1 LHVLVIRTAAVYG
14 GARGFPHRIV
24 ERASRGEAL
33 RVVSDQSVNPTYA
46 RDLAAVAKRLAE
58 RQVDGIVH
66 ATNTGCCTWYEF
78 ACAVLEEAGIDAPV
92 EPVSTGDYPAAARRP
107 KNGCLA
113 SSRIPP
119 LRPWREALH
128 EALNP

>member
-1 LHVLVIRTAAVYG
+1 
-14 GARGFPHRIV
+14 
-24 ERASRGEAL
+24 
-33 RVVSDQSVNPTYA
+33 
-46 RDLAAVAKRLAE
+46 
-58 RQVDGIVH
+58 
-66 ATNTGCCTWYEF
+66 
-78 ACAVLEEAGIDAPV
+78 VLEEAGIDAPV